1 MDVQK
6 TLALSLSVVNLM
18 LFLGSS
24 MYYNQTLSRLSSDIK
39 KLEDLIASVEKQLA
53 GHVSQSVGATNTKVA
68 DMKRQMEEA
77 QRSAQALKTQ
87 VKTLSQG
94 QTLQM
99 EQLVS
104 VLSHLEGVSDDEKKR
119 LTQTVKQLA
128 SSQAAQA
135 PRPALRKYIR
145 FEEEEEEE
153 EVRPA
158 PRRRPIPVAE
168 EEEDDV
174 EDVRPTPRR
183 RVQPTEEEDEDE
195 DVEARLAAVRR
206 RKQRSQQ

>member
-6 TLALSLSVVNLM
+6 TLALSLSVVNLL

-24 MYYNQTLSRLSSDIK
+24 MYYNQTLARLSSDIK

-68 DMKRQMEEA
+68 DLKRQMEEA
-77 QRSAQALKTQ
+77 QRAASSLKTQ
-87 VKTLSQG
+87 VKNLGQG
-94 QTLQM
+94 QALQM

-104 VLSHLEGVSDDEKKR
+104 VLGHLEGVSDEEKKR
-119 LTQTVKQLA
+119 LAQTVKQLTT
-128 SSQAAQA
+128 SQQ
-135 PRPALRKYIR
+135 PRSAVRRSVR
-145 FEEEEEEE
+145 FDEEEEEVEE

-158 PRRRPIPVAE
+158 PRRRQVVEEDEVEEEVRPAPRRRQQVAE
-168 EEEDDV
+168 EEED
-174 EDVRPTPRR
+174 
-183 RVQPTEEEDEDE
+183 DE

-206 RKQRSQQ
+206 RKQRAQSQ

>member
-24 MYYNQTLSRLSSDIK
+24 MYYNQTLARLSSDVK

-68 DMKRQMEEA
+68 DLKRQMEEA
-77 QRSAQALKTQ
+77 QRAATTLKTQ

-104 VLSHLEGVSDDEKKR
+104 VLGHLEGVSDEEKKR

-128 SSQAAQA
+128 ASQQPRGQA
-135 PRPALRKYIR
+135 RRVR
-145 FEEEEEEE
+145 FEDDEEEQE

-158 PRRRPIPVAE
+158 PRRKQQVVEDDE
-168 EEEDDV
+168 EEET
-174 EDVRPTPRR
+174 RPASRR
-183 RVQPTEEEDEDE
+183 RQQAEEDDEDDE

-206 RKQRSQQ
+206 RKQRAQSQ

>member
-6 TLALSLSVVNLM
+6 TLALTLSVVNLM

-24 MYYNQTLSRLSSDIK
+24 MYYNQTLTRVSSDIK
-39 KLEDLIASVEKQLA
+39 KLEELIASVEKQLA

-68 DMKRQMEEA
+68 DLKRQMEEA
-77 QRSAQALKTQ
+77 QRAATSLKTQ

-104 VLSHLEGVSDDEKKR
+104 VLGHLEGVSDEEKKR

-128 SSQAAQA
+128 ASQN
-135 PRPALRKYIR
+135 PRPPVRRVR
-145 FEEEEEEE
+145 FEDEEDEE

-158 PRRRPIPVAE
+158 PRRRQPVVEEDE
-168 EEEDDV
+168 EEE
-174 EDVRPTPRR
+174 VRPRR
-183 RVQPTEEEDEDE
+183 QQATEEDEDE

-206 RKQRSQQ
+206 RKQRAQSQ

>member
-24 MYYNQTLSRLSSDIK
+24 MYYNQTLARLSSDIK

-68 DMKRQMEEA
+68 DLKRQMEEA
-77 QRSAQALKTQ
+77 QRTATLLKTQ

-104 VLSHLEGVSDDEKKR
+104 VLGHLEGVSDEEKKR
-119 LTQTVKQLA
+119 LAQTVKQLA
-128 SSQAAQA
+128 AAQQPRA
-135 PRPALRKYIR
+135 PARRVR
-145 FEEEEEEE
+145 FEEDEETQE
-153 EVRPA
+153 EVRPRRRQQA
-158 PRRRPIPVAE
+158 EDDEEEQEEVRPRRRQQV
-168 EEEDDV
+168 EDD
-174 EDVRPTPRR
+174 
-183 RVQPTEEEDEDE
+183 EEE

-206 RKQRSQQ
+206 RKQRAQVA

>member
-6 TLALSLSVVNLM
+6 TLALTLSVVNLL

-24 MYYNQTLSRLSSDIK
+24 MYYNQTLTRVSSDIK
-39 KLEDLIASVEKQLA
+39 KLEELIASVEKQLA

-68 DMKRQMEEA
+68 DLKRQMEEA
-77 QRSAQALKTQ
+77 QRAATSLKTQ

-104 VLSHLEGVSDDEKKR
+104 VLGHLEGVSDEEKKR

-128 SSQAAQA
+128 ASQNPRPHVRRVRFEDEEDEEEARPA
-135 PRPALRKYIR
+135 PRRR
-145 FEEEEEEE
+145 QMVVEEE
-153 EVRPA
+153 EVRP
-158 PRRRPIPVAE
+158 RRQQSTD
-168 EEEDDV
+168 ED
-174 EDVRPTPRR
+174 ED
-183 RVQPTEEEDEDE
+183 EDEDE

-206 RKQRSQQ
+206 RKQRAQSQ

>member
-24 MYYNQTLSRLSSDIK
+24 MYYNQTLVRLSSDIK
-39 KLEDLIASVEKQLA
+39 KLEELIASVEKQLA

-68 DMKRQMEEA
+68 DLKRQMEEA
-77 QRSAQALKTQ
+77 QRAATSLKTQ

-104 VLSHLEGVSDDEKKR
+104 VLGHLEGVSDEEKKR
-119 LTQTVKQLA
+119 LAQTVKQLA
-128 SSQAAQA
+128 ATQQPRVSS
-135 PRPALRKYIR
+135 RRVR
-145 FEEEEEEE
+145 FEEEDEEEQEE

-158 PRRRPIPVAE
+158 PRRRQQVA
-168 EEEDDV
+168 V
-174 EDVRPTPRR
+174 EA
-183 RVQPTEEEDEDE
+183 EEEDEE

-206 RKQRSQQ
+206 RKRAQSQ

>member
-24 MYYNQTLSRLSSDIK
+24 MYYNQTLARLSSDIK

-68 DMKRQMEEA
+68 DLKRQMEEA
-77 QRSAQALKTQ
+77 QRAATSLKTQ

-104 VLSHLEGVSDDEKKR
+104 VLGHLEGVSDEEKKR
-119 LTQTVKQLA
+119 LVQTVKQLA
-128 SSQAAQA
+128 SSQQPRAQA
-135 PRPALRKYIR
+135 RRVRFEDEEEEEQEEVRPVPRRR
-145 FEEEEEEE
+145 QQVVEEEEEEQE
-153 EVRPA
+153 ARPA
-158 PRRRPIPVAE
+158 PRRRQQAADDD
-168 EEEDDV
+168 ED
-174 EDVRPTPRR
+174 
-183 RVQPTEEEDEDE
+183 DE

-206 RKQRSQQ
+206 RKQRAQSQ